1 MRQQRSYPIEAIVL
15 KRTDIGEADR
25 ILTLFTPNRGKMR
38 AVAKGIRRPIS
49 KKAGHLELLN
59 RSQLQIALGRN
70 LDIITQAEG
79 RENFLHLRNQL
90 WHMTCGYY
98 LVELVD
104 RFVEDSTPHFD
115 IYTLLLAALRYLDAD
130 ASALQQQ
137 RAQSVEV
144 NTEPIDEHG
153 HTRLLLRYF
162 EIRLLTAIGYEPVL
176 QQCAHCANE
185 LRPEENGFRASLG
198 GALCPQCSRFW
209 ERHLSLNALKVLR
222 FLQQR
227 KWIEASYLNLDA
239 KLQVELEAV
248 MHDLLRFHLERDL
261 KSWSFLDM
269 LHVSI

>member
-1 MRQQRSYPIEAIVL
+1 M
-15 KRTDIGEADR
+15 
-25 ILTLFTPNRGKMR
+25 
-38 AVAKGIRRPIS
+38 
-49 KKAGHLELLN
+49 
-59 RSQLQIALGRN
+59 
-70 LDIITQAEG
+70 QAHYSSNE
-79 RENFLHLRNQL
+79 Q
-90 WHMTCGYY
+90 
-98 LVELVD
+98 
-104 RFVEDSTPHFD
+104 
-115 IYTLLLAALRYLDAD
+115 
-130 ASALQQQ
+130 
-137 RAQSVEV
+137 QSVEV

-209 ERHLSLNALKVLR
+209 ERRLSLNALKVLR

-269 LHVSI
+269 LNVSI